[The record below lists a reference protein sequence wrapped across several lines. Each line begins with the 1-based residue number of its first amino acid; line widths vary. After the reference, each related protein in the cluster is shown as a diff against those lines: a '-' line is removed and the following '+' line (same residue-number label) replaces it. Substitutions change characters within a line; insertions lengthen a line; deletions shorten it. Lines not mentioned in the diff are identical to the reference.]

1 MADVTIKIIEPA
13 DDFDL
18 MTLDELK
25 VSLGITDATQ
35 DQALEDQID
44 RYSDVVSVM
53 CNRVF
58 ARETVRETWRCFQ
71 SDCPGTRL
79 FLSHWPVKEED
90 IAAVEAPGGTV
101 LDPAA
106 YELEERSG
114 KLTIFNNTESEVI
127 VTYIG
132 GYDLPEEA
140 PEALKQACQIMIRED
155 RAQAQRAASSGIR
168 SISHKEARV
177 MFFDAG
183 AGQRGQQRST
193 SGVDPAV
200 NALLMHYVRLQV

>member
-127 VTYIG
+127 VTIG
-132 GYDLPEEA
+132 SKEGFSHMCL
-140 PEALKQACQIMIRED
+140 
-155 RAQAQRAASSGIR
+155 AA
-168 SISHKEARV
+168 
-177 MFFDAG
+177 MG
-183 AGQRGQQRST
+183 AG
-193 SGVDPAV
+193 V
-200 NALLMHYVRLQV
+200 